1 MNRAPTLFLSDI
13 CIPRTSG
20 MNQRLI
26 RSVRFTCSRLCYRSW
41 GSQNVPV
48 EVALPTDIT
57 ECFFDAVIV
66 DVEDFDGLALMG
78 DDENDL
84 LDGVSHRST
93 TSRLSCQIIFGEDL
107 AGLRIRIAP
116 ED

>member
-1 MNRAPTLFLSDI
+1 
-13 CIPRTSG
+13 
-20 MNQRLI
+20 
-26 RSVRFTCSRLCYRSW
+26 
-41 GSQNVPV
+41 
-48 EVALPTDIT
+48 
-57 ECFFDAVIV
+57 VIV
-66 DVEDFDGLALMG
+66 DVEDFDRLARMG

-93 TSRLSCQIIFGEDL
+93 TSRLSCQITFGEDL